1 MSDQQP
7 VEPAPPPAE
16 CGAAAPAGP
25 GAAALDAG
33 AFSDAGP
40 DMAALASPDALAP
53 QPANP
58 STTAPRAANSRTTAA
73 RAANSRTT
81 AARAA
86 NSRTTGARAANSR
99 TTAAR
104 AANPG
109 TTAPPAANP
118 RTTAA
123 RTANPG
129 TTAPRPANS
138 GTNAA
143 VLFDLSTSLSGAA
156 TALPSFDAAALWAR
170 QLAEIDAPLE
180 LTEAEIAALP
190 LSSDEP
196 PDLSETPWWLTDE
209 FCGSDTAEQASW
221 LASLPADIRAAYED
235 GPWDGTGEVFAA
247 GFMHHDPG
255 DGPAGPGFI
264 AGGWAD
270 TAAPGPAL
278 AAAADDAATRR
289 AELGE
294 SELIGLLC
302 GWQRL
307 TAWAQAGQAA
317 CLTTLVRRRKQ
328 QSVELSRPD
337 LAQHVDDETAAALAL
352 TGRAASRL
360 LDVATGLARLPEVGA
375 ELTAGRIDW
384 AKACLFVDLLA
395 GLPDE
400 AANDIAGLVL
410 ATGDITRKTTGQLRA
425 ALTRAILAYDPD
437 AAQRRR
443 EQARKDASVQAWTEA
458 SGNAALAG
466 RELSPADVI
475 HADAQLTAD
484 ARWLAKCGLPGCI
497 DELRAL
503 AYTARLTGR
512 SLHTL
517 LPAASTSDQASQT
530 ASTTTSPGQGGSPS
544 TDHGGSPSTD
554 HGGSPDL
561 GAGGDST
568 TSASATSP
576 STDHGGSTIPD
587 PGNPDPDSGASPQF
601 SAAGTPGFRNGT
613 ARTGHGDSTIP
624 DPGACQEGG
633 PLGGTINLTMPLAA
647 WAGLSDAPGELA
659 GYGPADAT
667 TCRDL
672 ATRAGPA
679 TRWCLTLTDSSGR
692 AVAHACASHPPGPP
706 GPGSSGSK
714 GPGSKPPGDPA
725 GPVIRWATDLACKMQ
740 FLETGPCTHARQSAR
755 YRPPPSLAHLLRIR
769 QRTCSYPGC
778 RRPARRCDLDH
789 VLPYD
794 RGGATCECN
803 LTPLCRRH
811 HRAKQ
816 APRWHLSQDQPGTL
830 SWQLPHG
837 RSYTTTPEA
846 YPV

>member
-1 MSDQQP
+1 MSEEQ
-7 VEPAPPPAE
+7 ESGEWAPPPTE
-16 CGAAAPAGP
+16 CPAAAPQP
-25 GAAALDAG
+25 VK
-33 AFSDAGP
+33 SDT
-40 DMAALASPDALAP
+40 SPPQPPSSRTTAP
-53 QPANP
+53 QPAN
-58 STTAPRAANSRTTAA
+58 
-73 RAANSRTT
+73 
-81 AARAA
+81 
-86 NSRTTGARAANSR
+86 
-99 TTAAR
+99 
-104 AANPG
+104 
-109 TTAPPAANP
+109 
-118 RTTAA
+118 
-123 RTANPG
+123 
-129 TTAPRPANS
+129 S
-138 GTNAA
+138 GTDAA
-143 VLFDLSTSLSGAA
+143 ALFDLPTSRSAGSGTAA
-156 TALPSFDAAALWAR
+156 ALPSFDAAELWSR
-170 QLAEIDAPLE
+170 QLAEMDAPLE

-190 LSSDEP
+190 LWSDEP
-196 PDLSETPWWLTDE
+196 PDLSETPWWLSDD
-209 FCGSDTAEQASW
+209 FYGSDAAEQASW
-221 LASLPADIRAAYED
+221 LASLPADIRAAHEN

-247 GFMHHDPG
+247 GFLHHDPG
-255 DGPAGPGFI
+255 DGPAGPGFV

-289 AELGE
+289 AQLGE

-307 TAWAQAGQAA
+307 TAWTQAGQAD

-337 LAQHVDDETAAALAL
+337 LAAHVDDETAAALAL

-360 LDVATGLARLPEVGA
+360 LDVAIGLARLPAVDA

-384 AKACLFVDLLA
+384 AKACLFIDMLA

-410 ATGDITRKTTGQLRA
+410 AAADLTRKTTGQLRA

-443 EQARKDASVQAWTEA
+443 EQARKDASVQAWAEP

-484 ARWLAKCGLPGCI
+484 AHWLAKCGLPGSI

-512 SLHTL
+512 HLHTL
-517 LPAASTSDQASQT
+517 LPAASE
-530 ASTTTSPGQGGSPS
+530 TTPS
-544 TDHGGSPSTD
+544 TDDADDD
-554 HGGSPDL
+554 HG
-561 GAGGDST
+561 AANRGDSACAGT
-568 TSASATSP
+568 SYTGPGRGESAS
-576 STDHGGSTIPD
+576 
-587 PGNPDPDSGASPQF
+587 
-601 SAAGTPGFRNGT
+601 
-613 ARTGHGDSTIP
+613 TGHGSTASP
-624 DPGACQEGG
+624 DPRSPDSSADGWLEGG

-659 GYGPADAT
+659 GYGPADAA

-672 ATRAGPA
+672 ATRTGPA
-679 TRWCLTLTDSSGR
+679 SRWCLTLTDSSGR

-706 GPGSSGSK
+706 RPGSPGCK
-714 GPGSKPPGDPA
+714 GPADPA
-725 GPVIRWATDLACKMQ
+725 GPVVRWATELARKMQ
-740 FLETGPCTHARQSAR
+740 FLETGPCTHARQSAA

-789 VLPYD
+789 VLAYD

-816 APRWHLSQDQPGTL
+816 APCWHLTQDQPGSLT
-830 SWQLPHG
+830 WQLPHS
-837 RSYTTTPEA
+837 RSYTVTPDP